1 MSQAKVDKYKKEK
14 ANRQKI
20 MKKEKFF
27 HRLEMICIAL
37 VCTVVV
43 GWIGYSV
50 YAKASGAQSE
60 TLKTVEFDAGAV
72 QDYVSGLSQN

>member
-20 MKKEKFF
+20 MKKQKWM
-27 HRLEMICIAL
+27 HRFEMTGIAL
-37 VCTVVV
+37 VAVLVV

-50 YAKASGAQSE
+50 YDKAASGGFE
-60 TLKTVEFDAGAV
+60 GDGCF
-72 QDYVSGLSQN
+72 